1 MCLGMVGQ
9 VTAMVLPG
17 CVEVDAGDRMITAS
31 LLTMTDAVGPG
42 DWVLVHSGMVLG
54 LLTEDE
60 AKDALHL
67 RDPGPVV
74 PRREPWRQQSGQGT
88 VGGHR

>member
-1 MCLGMVGQ
+1 MCLGMVGL
-9 VTAMVLPG
+9 VTAMVPPG
-17 CVEVDAGDRMITAS
+17 CVEVDAGDRVVTAS

-60 AKDALHL
+60 AKDALHV
-67 RDPGPVV
+67 RDPGSVV
-74 PRREPWRQQSGQGT
+74 LRMEPWGQESGHGT
-88 VGGHR
+88 VRSHR